1 MNELFTREERQ
12 ALFPFF
18 EGKNDP
24 LILAGLQGIF
34 GRAFISR
41 DGLSALMI
49 VRDFI
54 FAAGYPS
61 APFFASATKHA
72 SSRFLTVSGE
82 KEWLAIAKAWG
93 AEIEMTRF
101 DMETPAR
108 FDLEKLKKLA
118 LPPPG
123 FSLRMMDEALFH
135 QCLSQSWS
143 ADFVAAYPDF
153 VSFSQNALGV
163 IALER
168 ETPVSGC
175 GAYLHAP
182 GALEIEIGTRP
193 DQRRK
198 GLATA
203 CGAKFILSCLE
214 RGLLPHWDAM
224 NEESRRLAEKLG
236 FGPAHPY
243 PVVCREGE

>member
-18 EGKNDP
+18 EEKKDP
-24 LILAGLQGIF
+24 LILAGLQGI
-34 GRAFISR
+34 GSRAFLSG
-41 DGLSALMI
+41 DKQSALMM

-54 FAAGYPS
+54 FAAGKPDAS
-61 APFFASATKHA
+61 FFAAAMTHA
-72 SSRFLTVSGE
+72 SQRFLTIAGE
-82 KEWLAIAKAWG
+82 DAWLSIAGEWG
-93 AEIEMTRF
+93 ADIPMTRY
-101 DMETPAR
+101 DMETPAH
-108 FDLEKLKKLA
+108 FDREHLKRLSA
-118 LPPPG
+118 PPPG
-123 FSLRMMDEALFH
+123 FSLRMMDERLFQ

-153 VSFSQNALGV
+153 ASFSQNAIGV
-163 IALER
+163 IALQGK
-168 ETPVSGC
+168 TPVSGC
-175 GAYLHAP
+175 GTYLHAP
-182 GALEIEIGTRP
+182 GWLEIEIGTRP
-193 DQRRK
+193 DQKRK
-198 GLATA
+198 GLAAA
-203 CGAKFILSCLE
+203 CGATFILSCLE